1 MAFMG
6 MGSHDTESK
15 SLMIEFDG
23 SNIVKDFRL
32 TRGSPVG
39 SN

>member
-1 MAFMG
+1 MV
-6 MGSHDTESK
+6 
-15 SLMIEFDG
+15 EFDNE
-23 SNIVKDFRL
+23 NIVKDFRL